1 MPTSHTRQHVESTEN
16 RSRDSR
22 ARDSTLSPSEA
33 VSQHAKSTIVTP
45 PPRVDLIICGKED
58 VVNTYMY
65 WKIAHHKESLTTK
78 KKRGKKVQSW
88 ENLNVKFLIRYKLVF
103 FLRKIKLRKRCMV
116 HTCRGHYREI
126 IPASRLRN
134 SFADHLTADDT
145 RSRSGLEVSY
155 PQLTEF
161 VGSHCY

>member
-1 MPTSHTRQHVESTEN
+1 MRTSHTRQHVESTEN

-78 KKRGKKVQSW
+78 KKREKKVQSW

-103 FLRKIKLRKRCMV
+103 FFCVKSNYV
-116 HTCRGHYREI
+116 NDVWF
-126 IPASRLRN
+126 IPAVATTVKSSPQAACAIRLPTISPPMTQGPVRDLK
-134 SFADHLTADDT
+134 SPTP
-145 RSRSGLEVSY
+145 S
-155 PQLTEF
+155 
-161 VGSHCY
+161 